1 LATAGL
7 TICPRVFRRGA
18 VVVAACGGAETGR
31 VSARGF
37 GFDRSQDSTT
47 IIGHTVIEPR
57 IEVHLG
63 HRLAVEASVGLWV
76 PIIRP
81 RFTFDQGGM
90 PVLLYQPPP
99 VSLVGHVG
107 IGLHF

>member
-1 LATAGL
+1 MTAGV

-37 GFDRSQDSTT
+37 GFDRSQSSTT
-47 IIGHTVIEPR
+47 TVGHVVIEPR
-57 IEVHLG
+57 LEVQLNR
-63 HRLAVEASVGLWV
+63 RLAVEAGVGLWI
-76 PIIRP
+76 PIVRP

-90 PVLLYQPPP
+90 PVVLYQPPG
-99 VSLVGHVG
+99 VSLIGHVG